1 MLDSVFSDLRSW
13 SILLNPLHFL
23 FGPYA
28 IISKII
34 VNTLLKLLF
43 YKNLT
48 LSQVLASSFITGI
61 MGWGLIIFNSLIDKG
76 DTLFHRILPGM
87 LNDMTTANLG
97 LYTGDFYAIASVNQ
111 GCRWALN
118 LNRAQFLTELRE
130 VKYMPRR
137 DEEKWRHL
145 PDRGFPWISLT
156 CRQYGVIRRACVEN
170 PALLNRGITNPE
182 RLAEDARTKYGA
194 LFFRGDVS
202 STNSFAIRTGIGV
215 GTNVFKAILAK
226 ERELENNP

>member
-111 GCRWALN
+111 GCQWALN

-215 GTNVFKAILAK
+215 GTNVFRAILAK

>member
-61 MGWGLIIFNSLIDKG
+61 MG
-76 DTLFHRILPGM
+76 
-87 LNDMTTANLG
+87 
-97 LYTGDFYAIASVNQ
+97 
-111 GCRWALN
+111 
-118 LNRAQFLTELRE
+118 
-130 VKYMPRR
+130 
-137 DEEKWRHL
+137 
-145 PDRGFPWISLT
+145 
-156 CRQYGVIRRACVEN
+156 
-170 PALLNRGITNPE
+170 
-182 RLAEDARTKYGA
+182 
-194 LFFRGDVS
+194 
-202 STNSFAIRTGIGV
+202 
-215 GTNVFKAILAK
+215 
-226 ERELENNP
+226 